1 MSIKNYGLGP
11 RGGFFARFLSRC
23 CRDQSERSEKIRPK
37 FKSRK
42 PGSEKLK
49 NEGPL
54 EAQARD
60 PCQLELCSSTRD
72 LGTPAP
78 FAMFVFI
85 IGMIFRP

>member
-1 MSIKNYGLGP
+1 MPDFSLAVAEISRRGRKKNSPEIQVTKIGL
-11 RGGFFARFLSRC
+11 
-23 CRDQSERSEKIRPK
+23 
-37 FKSRK
+37 RK
-42 PGSEKLK
+42 TQ

-85 IGMIFRP
+85 IGMIFRPYIWFPPAAR

>member
-1 MSIKNYGLGP
+1 MP
-11 RGGFFARFLSRC
+11 DFFLAVAEISRK
-23 CRDQSERSEKIRPK
+23 KIRPT

-60 PCQLELCSSTRD
+60 PCQLELSSSTRD

-78 FAMFVFI
+78 FAMLELI
-85 IGMIFRP
+85 IGMIFRPYIWFPPAAR